1 MMDNILVT
9 VYMILGILL
18 RIGIPIGG
26 TFLLAYLL
34 RRLDARWREE
44 AKQEQIAFPS
54 MASVWLKNPCWTAI
68 DCVEETRENCQAYL
82 QTNAPCCEVFQ
93 VNGNLNQKCQE
104 CSYMKE
110 IPIPIEV
117 REPLRR

>member
-1 MMDNILVT
+1 MDNFLVT
-9 VYMILGILL
+9 VYMIFAVLL
-18 RIGIPIGG
+18 RIGIPVGG
-26 TFLLAYLL
+26 TFLLAYVL

-54 MASVWLKNPCWTAI
+54 MSSIWLENPCWTSNN
-68 DCVEETRENCQAYL
+68 CVGESRENGLAYL
-82 QTNAPCCEVFQ
+82 QTNSPCWDVFL

-104 CSYMKE
+104 CSYLNE

-117 REPLRR
+117 KEPLRRQ